1 MAPTTQRPDVAV
13 TTRERP
19 AGGAARA
26 FIRPVI
32 HVGIDGSWRAAGA
45 LDWALQESLLRHEPL
60 RVVHIIEQTHHTR
73 YYEPAE
79 IAQTELD
86 LVEDV
91 RQRMRSS
98 GDGLDHRADLVAG
111 SPAVSL
117 TRLASGSRMLVV
129 GRRGTGTFKRLLL
142 GSTSEAAANLGDAP
156 VVVVPNGWTPVPSR
170 SPVIVAVDD
179 SGEDDPAIEFAVEAA
194 IERDVP
200 LRLVH
205 IWDVP
210 AVYGWD
216 PTVEST
222 QEDDWADAVRRHF
235 ETVADQWRRKYP
247 ELGIHLDV
255 RRAHPVDGVLEAA
268 QEVRAQ
274 LVVLGGRHRPRL
286 SVLVLGSV
294 ARGVLQHAVCP
305 VAVVHHPESQEQI
318 L

>member
-1 MAPTTQRPDVAV
+1 MAPTTQRPDFAA
-13 TTRERP
+13 TTWERS

-26 FIRPVI
+26 SVRPVI

-45 LDWALQESLLRHEPL
+45 LEWALQESLLRHEPL
-60 RVVHIIEQTHHTR
+60 RAVHIIEQTHHTR

-91 RQRMRSS
+91 RQRMRDS
-98 GDGLDHRADLVAG
+98 GDDLDHRADLVAG

-142 GSTSEAAANLGDAP
+142 GSTSEAVANLGDAP
-156 VVVVPNGWTPVPSR
+156 VVVVPAGWPAAPSR
-170 SPVIVAVDD
+170 SPVIVALDD
-179 SGEDDPAIEFAVEAA
+179 SGENDPAIEFAVEAA
-194 IERDVP
+194 VERNVP
-200 LRLVH
+200 LRLVNV
-205 IWDVP
+205 WDMP

-216 PTVEST
+216 PAIDAT
-222 QEDDWADAVRRHF
+222 QGDDWADAVQGHF
-235 ETVADQWRRKYP
+235 EPLVDRWRRKYP
-247 ELGIHLDV
+247 ELDIDLDV

-268 QEVRAQ
+268 QEVQAQ

-294 ARGVLQHAVCP
+294 ARGVLQHAICP
-305 VAVVHHPESQEQI
+305 VAVVHHPESQEQT